1 MIRNSA
7 ASAVYKSKRKRI
19 ETRLVR
25 TENTSVQPK
34 LTHTRAGHTSVRTHM
49 SVCGYNGKGVGG
61 RWLSGRALCA
71 VAATEVAKNE
81 NCCLLSGAVNK
92 ADFFCSPPPTQLV
105 QVDGTHARP
114 CSVYL
119 SSPGSRMEQT
129 LDTQHTTYAW
139 DATPSSPQPAHSNSC
154 ACSIR
159 NRAHAAS
166 YDSA

>member
-34 LTHTRAGHTSVRTHM
+34 LTHTHAHAGHTSVRTHM
-49 SVCGYNGKGVGG
+49 SVCGYNGKAG
-61 RWLSGRALCA
+61 LSGRALCA
-71 VAATEVAKNE
+71 VAATEVAENE
-81 NCCLLSGAVNK
+81 NCCLLSGAANK
-92 ADFFCSPPPTQLV
+92 ADFSCLPPPTQLV

-139 DATPSSPQPAHSNSC
+139 DPTPSSSPHPAHSNSC

-159 NRAHAAS
+159 NRAQAAS